1 MMKKVSFILLGVYTP
16 LLLYWMFFGF
26 GREYDP
32 QAAYRYNIV
41 PFHTITDFALMR
53 VGGRMDQW
61 INLFGNIAVF
71 VPFGVFIPLIT
82 SYTWQ
87 AFMIR
92 FGLGILMIEIVQ
104 MLSKRGT
111 FDIDDLILN
120 SIGATIGWCLW
131 RYISMFS
138 QRSS

>member
-1 MMKKVSFILLGVYTP
+1 MRKISLLLLSIYTP

-26 GREYDP
+26 GREYDA

-53 VGGRMDQW
+53 VGGRIDQW

-71 VPFGVFIPLIT
+71 VPFGLGIPFIK
-82 SYTWQ
+82 SYRLHT
-87 AFMIR
+87 FLLR
-92 FGLGILMIEIVQ
+92 FGLCILIVEIVQ

-131 RYISMFS
+131 RYIFKDRTSLS
-138 QRSS
+138 